1 MDPSEVHEGGIP
13 LMSDHAISRST
24 SNWSSLA
31 VSATHGGSM
40 GFSFDFFWDL
50 ARFGLKTRY
59 SLIPC

>member
-31 VSATHGGSM
+31 GSATYGGSM
-40 GFSFDFFWDL
+40 GFFFDFSWDL
-50 ARFGLKTRY
+50 ARFGLKTRC
-59 SLIPC
+59 SPIPC